1 MYCSSGSTFKTFGT
15 IADCCTVDGTCY
27 PATECFAGQIVFYD
41 GGSVSTCFDA
51 CSTGFI
57 YKTIGDL
64 SPQSMYGCFDS
75 FDLYRTIDSADAA
88 AALSTTAS
96 DASSPSS
103 AGSSAPSSTTSST
116 ATPSSHIHPIII
128 AVAVVVVVLLL
139 AAIAGLA
146 VWIMMLKRRQRIQ
159 SRPTELQPVPSATN
173 DNVGLKAELAAKEIS
188 TAELRGPVTE
198 TKQPWGTTV
207 SSAEQDQEIWDKPG
221 NQATV
226 MELPAHQTIKNGY
239 QELPG

>member
-1 MYCSSGSTFKTFGT
+1 
-15 IADCCTVDGTCY
+15 
-27 PATECFAGQIVFYD
+27 VFYD
-41 GGSVSTCFDA
+41 DGSASTCFEA

-75 FDLYRTIDSADAA
+75 FELYRTIDSADAA
-88 AALSTTAS
+88 AALSTAI
-96 DASSPSS
+96 DGSSPSS
-103 AGSSAPSSTTSST
+103 AGSSAPSSTSST

-128 AVAVVVVVLLL
+128 AVAVIVVVLLL
-139 AAIAGLA
+139 AAIAGLT
-146 VWIMMLKRRQRIQ
+146 VWIFMLKRRQRIQ

-173 DNVGLKAELAAKEIS
+173 DNVGLKTELAAKGTS
-188 TAELRGPVTE
+188 TAKLPGPVTE

-207 SSAEQDQEIWDKPG
+207 SSVEQDQEIWDKPG
-221 NQATV
+221 NQPTV
-226 MELPAHQTIKNGY
+226 MELPAYQTIKNGY